1 MSSYTSL
8 YPLFYTNIHNCSK
21 DGDQR
26 TSKINAP
33 IRKIELIKIEKEF
46 FKKKVEKD
54 SN

>member
-33 IRKIELIKIEKEF
+33 IRKIEFIQDKGEKKE
-46 FKKKVEKD
+46 
-54 SN
+54 